1 MTNDD
6 NSDIQICIGNL
17 LSNRTNDAMKLER
30 NRILQCYNIYS
41 KFKENV
47 LMKTPTKSTT
57 IRFDENVLKLIH
69 KQAALEGQTPTEF
82 MREAVLEKLED
93 SLDYRDAV
101 ENIRRSKGET
111 VSRDDVKKQLGM

>member
-6 NSDIQICIGNL
+6 NSDIQIRLGNL
-17 LSNRTNDAMKLER
+17 LSNRTNDTMKLER
-30 NRILQCYNIYS
+30 NCILKCYNIYS

-82 MREAVLEKLED
+82 MREAVLEKLAD
-93 SLDYRDAV
+93 SLDYRDAIN
-101 ENIRRSKGET
+101 NIRKAKGKT